1 MKKVVNV
8 GLGGSSFVI
17 DEDAYQKLDKY
28 LEKFRERTKMGVQTG
43 DVMEDLEQRIAELFS
58 ESLRG
63 GQEVVN
69 ITLVNKII
77 AQLGMPDGEAA
88 EDDFS
93 STSYSSNSKRE
104 SDYGN
109 IVKKLYRDPDS
120 RTIGGVCGGLALYTN
135 VDIVLVRVLFIVSL
149 FMGGVGF
156 WAYIIFWLVAP
167 LATTAAQKCEMRGI
181 PVTAENLR
189 KYSIYK

>member
-8 GLGGSSFVI
+8 GIGGRSFVI
-17 DEDAYQKLDKY
+17 DEDAYQKLEKY

-58 ESLRG
+58 ESLRT

-69 ITLVNKII
+69 LTLVNRII

-88 EDDFS
+88 DEDFTS
-93 STSYSSNSKRE
+93 KKETTYSTGYAVKR
-104 SDYGN
+104 
-109 IVKKLYRDPDS
+109 LYRDPDNKS
-120 RTIGGVCGGLALYTN
+120 LGGVCSGLALYMN
-135 VDIVLVRVLFIVSL
+135 LDISLVRVLFFISL
-149 FMGGVGF
+149 FMGGIGF

-167 LATTAAQKCEMRGI
+167 LATTATQKCEMRGI
-181 PVTAENLR
+181 PVTAENLK

>member
-8 GLGGSSFVI
+8 GIGGSSFVI

-58 ESLRG
+58 ESLRV

-69 ITLVNKII
+69 IALVNKII
-77 AQLGMPDGEAA
+77 AQLGMPDGEVAD
-88 EDDFS
+88 DDFS
-93 STSYSSNSKRE
+93 STTNSKKE
-104 SDYGN
+104 SDYVHV
-109 IVKKLYRDPDS
+109 VKKLYRDPDT

-135 VDIVLVRVLFIVSL
+135 VDIVLVRVLFIISL

-156 WAYIIFWLVAP
+156 WAYIIFWIVAP

>member
-8 GLGGSSFVI
+8 GIGGRSYVI

-58 ESLRG
+58 ESLRN

-69 ITLVNKII
+69 LALVNKII
-77 AQLGMPDGEAA
+77 DQLGMPDGEAA
-88 EDDFS
+88 DDDFS
-93 STSYSSNSKRE
+93 SKRETSSN
-104 SDYGN
+104 YGHV
-109 IVKKLYRDPDS
+109 VKKLYRDPDTKS
-120 RTIGGVCGGLALYTN
+120 LGGVCGGLALYLN
-135 VDIVLVRVLFIVSL
+135 VDLVLVRVLFIISL

-156 WAYIIFWLVAP
+156 WAYIIFWIVAP
-167 LATTAAQKCEMRGI
+167 LAVTATQKCEMRGI

>member
-8 GLGGSSFVI
+8 GIGGRSFII
-17 DEDAYQKLDKY
+17 DEDAYQKLENY
-28 LEKFRERTKMGVQTG
+28 LNKFRERTKMGVQTG

-58 ESLRG
+58 ESLRT

-69 ITLVNKII
+69 LALVNKII
-77 AQLGMPDGEAA
+77 TQLGMPDGEAA

-93 STSYSSNSKRE
+93 TKKEATYSGYAVKR
-104 SDYGN
+104 
-109 IVKKLYRDPDS
+109 LYRDPDNKS
-120 RTIGGVCGGLALYTN
+120 LGGVCSGLALYLN
-135 VDIVLVRVLFIVSL
+135 LDISLVRVLFFISL
-149 FMGGVGF
+149 FMGGIGF
-156 WAYIIFWLVAP
+156 WAYIIFWIVAP
-167 LATTAAQKCEMRGI
+167 LATTATQKCEMRGI

>member
-8 GLGGSSFVI
+8 GIGGRSFVI

-28 LEKFRERTKMGVQTG
+28 LERFRERTRMGVQTG

-58 ESLRG
+58 ESIRT

-69 ITLVNKII
+69 LTLVNKII

-88 EDDFS
+88 EDDF
-93 STSYSSNSKRE
+93 TSKKETTYSGYAVKR
-104 SDYGN
+104 
-109 IVKKLYRDPDS
+109 LYRDPETK
-120 RTIGGVCGGLALYTN
+120 TIGGVCGGLALYLN
-135 VDIVLVRVLFIVSL
+135 IDILLLRVLFVISL
-149 FMGGVGF
+149 FIGGFGF
-156 WAYIIFWLVAP
+156 WAYVIFWIVAP
-167 LATTAAQKCEMRGI
+167 LATTATQKCEMRGI

>member
-8 GLGGSSFVI
+8 GIGGRSFVI

-43 DVMEDLEQRIAELFS
+43 DVMEDLEQRIAELFD
-58 ESLRG
+58 ESLRN

-69 ITLVNKII
+69 LALVNKII

-88 EDDFS
+88 DDDFT
-93 STSYSSNSKRE
+93 STTSKK
-104 SDYGN
+104 DKTYGYA
-109 IVKKLYRDPDS
+109 VKKLYRDPET
-120 RTIGGVCGGLALYTN
+120 RVLGGVCGGLALYTN
-135 VDIVLVRVLFIVSL
+135 VDVVLVRVLFIISL

-156 WAYIIFWLVAP
+156 WAYIIFWIVAP

>member
-8 GLGGSSFVI
+8 GIGGRSFVI

-58 ESLRG
+58 ESIKT
-63 GQEVVN
+63 GQEVIN
-69 ITLVNKII
+69 LSLVNRII

-93 STSYSSNSKRE
+93 SSKKETTYSTGYAVKR
-104 SDYGN
+104 
-109 IVKKLYRDPDS
+109 LYRDPDNKS
-120 RTIGGVCGGLALYTN
+120 LGGVCSGLALYLN
-135 VDIVLVRVLFIVSL
+135 VDIALVRVLFFISL

-156 WAYIIFWLVAP
+156 WAYIIFWIVAP
-167 LATTAAQKCEMRGI
+167 LATTATQKCEMRGI

-189 KYSIYK
+189 KYSNYK